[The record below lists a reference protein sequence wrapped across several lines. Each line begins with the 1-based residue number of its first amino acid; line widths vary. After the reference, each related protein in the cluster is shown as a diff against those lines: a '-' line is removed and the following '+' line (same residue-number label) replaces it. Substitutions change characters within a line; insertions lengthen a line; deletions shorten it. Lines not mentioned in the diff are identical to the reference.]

1 MTMIFKDLH
10 QFSTHVKQI
19 NLSFHQ
25 YLLLG
30 EDPILFHTGNAM
42 QAEIMLPE
50 LKVVLGDRNLKY
62 IFVSHFESDECGG
75 LSVIL
80 KEFPKAK
87 VICSAVTARQLDGF
101 GINAEVIV
109 KKPAEILRTNDYELE
124 FIRYPS
130 EMHLWDGLLVMEN
143 NRGIFFSSDLMIS
156 FGEEIGTVKESDW
169 NTEINNIKLEQVPD
183 SEKLKELQQALL
195 KLNPNFVATGHGI
208 CLKTK

>member
-10 QFSTHVKQI
+10 QFSTHIKQI

-30 EDPILFHTGNAM
+30 EDPILFHTGNVM

-50 LKVVLGDRNLKY
+50 LKVVLGGRNLKY

-101 GINAEVIV
+101 GIKAEVIV
-109 KKPAEILRTNDYELE
+109 KKPAEILSTNDYELE

-183 SEKLKELQQALL
+183 PEKLKELQQALL
-195 KLNPNFVATGHGI
+195 KLNPNFVATGHGV

>member
-10 QFSTHVKQI
+10 QFSTHIKQI

-101 GINAEVIV
+101 GIKAEVIV
-109 KKPAEILRTNDYELE
+109 KKPAEILSTNDYELE
-124 FIRYPS
+124 FIR
-130 EMHLWDGLLVMEN
+130 
-143 NRGIFFSSDLMIS
+143 
-156 FGEEIGTVKESDW
+156 
-169 NTEINNIKLEQVPD
+169 
-183 SEKLKELQQALL
+183 
-195 KLNPNFVATGHGI
+195 
-208 CLKTK
+208 